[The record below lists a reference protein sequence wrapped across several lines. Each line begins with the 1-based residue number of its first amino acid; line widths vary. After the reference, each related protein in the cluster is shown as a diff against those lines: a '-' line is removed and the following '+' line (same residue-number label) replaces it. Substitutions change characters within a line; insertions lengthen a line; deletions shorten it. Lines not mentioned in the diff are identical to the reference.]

1 MYIEI
6 PKCINLQSQE
16 PFMFKPDE
24 IPLFYV
30 VMAIFLVVV
39 LSSFV
44 FYALINMIDIGYVLI
59 KRKPLY
65 RYLVPPYRK
74 LSASQQQLLQSE
86 FRFYQRLSEKE
97 KRVFH
102 HRLAFFIKSKQFVSR
117 DNLDLTDEMIVMT
130 SATAI
135 MLTFGFRDYSLKMIK
150 RIIIYPSAYYSETN
164 DAHHKGEFNPRMQAL
179 VLSWEHFVEGY
190 SVSND
195 NLNLGIHEFAHA
207 IHFNS
212 LKNRDASSTIFADTF
227 KELAN
232 VLAEETELR
241 QRLLNSGYIRNYAY
255 TNAFEFV
262 AVIIETF
269 IETPKEFR
277 SQFPRVYAKTKQ
289 MLNFNFEGY

>member
-1 MYIEI
+1 
-6 PKCINLQSQE
+6 
-16 PFMFKPDE
+16 MFKPDE
-24 IPLFYV
+24 IPLFYII
-30 VMAIFLVVV
+30 MAIFLTVV

-44 FYALINMIDIGYVLI
+44 IYALINMIDTGYVLI

-65 RYLVPPYRK
+65 RYLIPPYKK
-74 LSASQQQLLQSE
+74 LSSSQQQLLESQ
-86 FRFYQRLSEKE
+86 FRFYQRLSKRE

-102 HRLAFFIKSKQFVSR
+102 HRLVCFIKSKQFVGR
-117 DNLDLTDEMIVMT
+117 DNLGITDEMIVMT

-150 RIIIYPSAYYSETN
+150 RIIIYPSAFYSETN
-164 DAHHKGEFNPRMQAL
+164 ETHHKGEYNPRLQAL

-212 LKNRDASSTIFADTF
+212 LRNRDVSSTIFADTF
-227 KELAN
+227 KELSAF
-232 VLAEETELR
+232 LSEETQLR
-241 QRLLNSGYIRNYAY
+241 QKLLASGYLRDYAY

-262 AVIIETF
+262 AVVIETF
-269 IETPKEFR
+269 IETPAEFR
-277 SQFPRVYAKTKQ
+277 SQFPKVYAKTKQ
-289 MLNFNFEGY
+289 MLNFHFEGY

>member
-1 MYIEI
+1 MF
-6 PKCINLQSQE
+6 E
-16 PFMFKPDE
+16 PNE

-30 VMAIFLVVV
+30 IMAVFMVIV
-39 LSSFV
+39 LTSFII
-44 FYALINMIDIGYVLI
+44 YALINMIDTGYVLI

-65 RYLVPPYRK
+65 RYLLPPYKK
-74 LSASQQQLLQSE
+74 LPAHQQHLLQSQ

-102 HRLAFFIKSKQFVSR
+102 HRLVYFMQSKKFVGR
-117 DNLDLTDEMIVMT
+117 NNLDLTDEMVVLT

-150 RIIIYPSAYYSETN
+150 HIIIYPSAFYSETN
-164 DAHHKGEFNPRMQAL
+164 EMHHKGEYNPRLQAL
-179 VLSWEHFVEGY
+179 VLSWEHFVAGY

-212 LKNRDASSTIFADTF
+212 LKNRDASLTIFADTF
-227 KELAN
+227 KELSAF
-232 VLAEETELR
+232 LSEETELR
-241 QRLLNSGYIRNYAY
+241 QRLLASGYIRDYAY

-269 IETPKEFR
+269 IETPAEFKA
-277 SQFPRVYAKTKQ
+277 QFPSVYAKTKQ